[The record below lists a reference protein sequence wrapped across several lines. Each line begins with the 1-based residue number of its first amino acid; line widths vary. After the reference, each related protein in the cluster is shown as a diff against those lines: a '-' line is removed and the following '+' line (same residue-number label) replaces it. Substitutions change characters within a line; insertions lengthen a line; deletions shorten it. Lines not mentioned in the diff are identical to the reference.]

1 MNNLYVRFDTH
12 ILPMT
17 EDRNTVPNDEKHGV
31 VWLRPEYMG
40 REDELINFAN
50 AAKELKVSRAA
61 ISNWFNRRDDFPKVA
76 LMTGSPDQRTKY
88 LVREEILAYPHKR
101 ERKIPKRASTNRPR
115 HEIIAAKIEKL
126 ERTKEKLLERESIK
140 RDELHKT
147 QASLIEVKGRLAIL
161 RYEIDELA
169 KGSTDPGSP

>member
-1 MNNLYVRFDTH
+1 M
-12 ILPMT
+12 
-17 EDRNTVPNDEKHGV
+17 PNDEKHGV

-50 AAKELKVSRAA
+50 AAKELQVSRAA

-101 ERKIPKRASTNRPR
+101 ERKIYKRASSTNRSR

-126 ERTKEKLLERESIK
+126 ERTKETLLERESIK
-140 RDELHKT
+140 RNELRKI
-147 QASLIEVKGRLAIL
+147 QSSLIEVKGRLAIL

-169 KGSTDPGSP
+169 KESTGSGSP